1 MLGVMLGG
9 ITKQWSPSD
18 PSAQLAALFGTT
30 LAPISGSFG
39 PIAGMI
45 AGFIHSSVVLHAG
58 MGYSGVNLYHNGFAG
73 GIVSIVVYP
82 VFVRFF
88 RRNRYSEPSPGS
100 PAAAA
105 AAYEIYDKQKKGESS

>member
-1 MLGVMLGG
+1 
-9 ITKQWSPSD
+9 
-18 PSAQLAALFGTT
+18 
-30 LAPISGSFG
+30 
-39 PIAGMI
+39 MI

-58 MGYSGVNLYHNGFAG
+58 MGYSGVNLYNNGFAG